1 MKRFLAATAIAVFG
15 LTPAIGAACE
25 YTDES
30 SASATPPA
38 QLASTPAPAAT
49 KAPQAKVAP
58 VLAPKASKQD
68 VAKAKA
74 TAPATEQKV
83 AAAASN

>member
-1 MKRFLAATAIAVFG
+1 MRRLLAATAIAAFG
-15 LTPAIGAACE
+15 LIPTIGTACE
-25 YTDES
+25 YMDET

-49 KAPQAKVAP
+49 KAPGAKAP
-58 VLAPKASKQD
+58 ALAPKASKQD

-74 TAPATEQKV
+74 ASPTPEQKV
-83 AAAASN
+83 AAASNN